1 MRKVIKFNGFCKD
14 LRIRKVNEARKLV
27 EILLDESHNGAWL
40 GCDRTLNNRLNLSRP
55 AQKSIVEKFVGSR
68 LLSRSAMPRSGVV
81 YRINRGMAV
90 YLLGEDVTKSVT
102 DNGQSGKVQ
111 RKKVK
116 HELYQRGKNGKQ
128 NTPANFTRGEK
139 REKGFCKVK
148 PYNSIYYTI
157 DDKPLTIDYI
167 KNYNINTERE
177 VERKNR
183 HKQPHPELTS
193 PFRRIEK
200 NKITKNQI
208 CEKMDR
214 ENYRANLMEV
224 IEDIRKLR
232 SRMKRKSR
240 KLGID
245 YHEFMDSFLDY
256 CYDYGK
262 EIRRNGAGI
271 DKLIDIHANY
281 LTKKI
286 AQEAFS
292 PSESA
297 FQEEVDYLYDLCKR
311 IEYTGT
317 YRDDKYYGIH
327 ASGIPI
333 ENHEENE
340 RRAFFTIL
348 RNKMATVSDI
358 VALINYSKY
367 TNDQNFF
374 PNFARYEGQWWRFKA
389 ALEKVDPE
397 IKEKVKSKI
406 EGKFK
411 TV

>member
-1 MRKVIKFNGFCKD
+1 MRKVIKFDGFCKE
-14 LRIRKVNEARKLV
+14 LKIRKVAEARKFI
-27 EILLDESHNGAWL
+27 EILLDESINGAWL
-40 GCDRTLNNRLNLSRP
+40 GCDRSLNSRLNLSRP
-55 AQKSIVEKFVGSR
+55 AQKGIVNKFVEAK
-68 LLSRSAMPRSGVV
+68 LVSRSVMPRSGVV

-90 YLLGEDVTKSVT
+90 YLLGEDVTKSIT
-102 DNGQSGKVQ
+102 DNGRSGKVQ
-111 RKKVK
+111 TKKVI
-116 HELYQRGKNGKQ
+116 HELYQKGKNGKE
-128 NTPANFTRGEK
+128 NIPANFTRREK
-139 REKGFCKVK
+139 REKVFCKVK

-157 DDKPLTIDYI
+157 DDKPLTTDYI
-167 KNYNINTERE
+167 KKHNIKK

-183 HKQPHPELTS
+183 RKQPHSELTY

-200 NKITKNQI
+200 NVIIKNQI

-214 ENYRANLMEV
+214 EDYRANLMDVVES
-224 IEDIRKLR
+224 IRKLR
-232 SRMKRKSR
+232 SRVNRKAR
-240 KLGID
+240 KLNMEYYD
-245 YHEFMDSFLDY
+245 FMDSFLDY
-256 CYDYGK
+256 CYNYGK
-262 EIRRNGAGI
+262 EIRRNGAGV

-281 LTKKI
+281 LTKKK

-297 FQEEVDYLYDLCKR
+297 FQAEVDYLYSLCKR

-340 RRAFFTIL
+340 RKAFFTIL
-348 RNKMATVSDI
+348 SNKMATVADV
-358 VALINYSKY
+358 VAMINYSKY

-389 ALEKVDPE
+389 ALAKVDPE
-397 IKEKVKSKI
+397 ITEKIKKKL